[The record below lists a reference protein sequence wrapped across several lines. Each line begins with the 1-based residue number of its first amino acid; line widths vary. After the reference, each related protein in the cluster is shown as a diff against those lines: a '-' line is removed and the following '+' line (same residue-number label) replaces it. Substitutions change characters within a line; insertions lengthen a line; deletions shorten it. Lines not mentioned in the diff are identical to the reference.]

1 MSGLRL
7 FRFSAVLFAFITLS
21 GCVTDTGIDK
31 SRGEALQQYAE
42 MVRWN
47 EWDGAV
53 NFIAPEYLEENPVTR
68 LELDRLRL
76 FRVTGYTVRSTQL
89 YDEGRTVTQVVDISL
104 FLKSKAVE
112 RVITDQQ
119 VWRYDEEVQ
128 GWFLHSGLPDPTQ
141 RY

>member
-7 FRFSAVLFAFITLS
+7 FRISAVLIMLFGLS
-21 GCVTDTGIDK
+21 ACVTSQGIDK

-53 NFIAPEYLEENPVTR
+53 NFIAPEYQEEHPVTR

-76 FRVTGYTVRSTQL
+76 FRVTKYTVRSTQL
-89 YDEGRTVTQVVDISL
+89 YDEGKTVTQVVDINL

-112 RVITDQQ
+112 RIITDQQ
-119 VWRYDEEVQ
+119 VWRYDEEAQ
-128 GWFLHSGLPDPTQ
+128 AWFLHSGLPDPTQ